1 MFTGAVPLNLDTK
14 GRMAMPSRFREVLQQ
29 DCDGKLVVTIDLDR
43 CLLIYPQPKWEKIA
57 LKLSKLP
64 SFNESARIIQR
75 LYIGHACE
83 CQMDPQG
90 RFLLPQNLREH
101 AQLEKSVV
109 LVGQVEKFEL
119 WDEGAW
125 NDKTQQNIDLTKQGK
140 IDLPAEFGDLT
151 I

>member
-1 MFTGAVPLNLDTK
+1 MFSGAVPLNLDVK
-14 GRMAMPSRFREVLQQ
+14 GRMAMPSRFREELQKQ
-29 DCDGKLVVTIDLDR
+29 FDGKLVVTIDLDR

-83 CQMDPQG
+83 CQMDQQG

-101 AQLEKSVV
+101 AHLDKSVV
-109 LVGQVEKFEL
+109 LVGQFERFEL
-119 WDEGAW
+119 WDEEAW
-125 NDKTQQNIDLTKQGK
+125 NATTQQNIDLTKQGK
-140 IDLPAEFGDLT
+140 IDLPPEFGDIT